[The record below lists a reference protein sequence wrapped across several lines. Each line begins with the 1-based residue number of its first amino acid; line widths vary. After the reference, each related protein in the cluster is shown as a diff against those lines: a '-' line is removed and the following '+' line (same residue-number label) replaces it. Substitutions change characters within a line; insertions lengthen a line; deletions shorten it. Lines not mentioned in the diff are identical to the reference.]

1 MAHSPEISSMLSYSD
16 AIQSLLLCIVFLAL
30 TARQS
35 GRAAETKS
43 APSWNPG
50 ARFPFPVHLTV
61 TEAGAATREVLVA
74 HGYAI
79 MKVER
84 VGSTEMIYYRRI
96 GGPRVRGPGP
106 VRRLVIRLNGNR
118 VVFEST
124 PSRVLVDVHVQ
135 LGL

>member
-1 MAHSPEISSMLSYSD
+1 MLSYSG

-30 TARQS
+30 TARERR
-35 GRAAETKS
+35 RASQARS
-43 APSWNPG
+43 ASSWNRG

-61 TEAGAATREVLVA
+61 TEAGSATREVLVA
-74 HGYAI
+74 HGYEI

-84 VGSTEMIYYRRI
+84 VGSIEMIYYRRL
-96 GGPRVRGPGP
+96 GGLRVRAPGP
-106 VRRLVIRLNGNR
+106 VRKLVIRLDGNR